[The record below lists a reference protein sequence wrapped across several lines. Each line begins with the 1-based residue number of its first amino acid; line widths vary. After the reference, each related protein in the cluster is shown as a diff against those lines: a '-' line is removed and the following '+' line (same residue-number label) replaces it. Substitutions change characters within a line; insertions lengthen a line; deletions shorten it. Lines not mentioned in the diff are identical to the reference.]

1 MIHSYQID
9 NEKGFTAP
17 ERFKDANDGSWIV
30 SYKVTDKELF
40 NQAKEGKFN
49 GFSIEGVFNLMDAK
63 EDEQMASIFQALL
76 DLKQN
81 LRTRKHNT

>member
-1 MIHSYQID
+1 
-9 NEKGFTAP
+9 
-17 ERFKDANDGSWIV
+17 
-30 SYKVTDKELF
+30 
-40 NQAKEGKFN
+40 
-49 GFSIEGVFNLMDAK
+49 MDAK

>member
-9 NEKGFTAP
+9 AAKGFTAP

-40 NQAKEGKFN
+40 DKAKNGEFN
-49 GFSIEGVFNLMDAK
+49 GFSIEGVFYLIDTK
-63 EDEQMASIFQALL
+63 EEQAMALIFTELL
-76 DLKQN
+76 KLKLQIN
-81 LRTRKHNT
+81 G

>member
-9 NEKGFTAP
+9 AEKGFTAP

-40 NQAKEGKFN
+40 EKAKNGEFN
-49 GFSIEGVFNLMDAK
+49 GFSIEGVFNLIDTK
-63 EDEQMASIFQALL
+63 EEQEMALIFTELL
-76 DLKQN
+76 KLKLEITN
-81 LRTRKHNT
+81 K